1 MFVRRNFLVLI
12 LITGLV
18 ATSVTVTAFAQD
30 AATTCSALVSNAL
43 SAVGTNCAS
52 LERGTTCFGYPEIPH
67 TAFAEDVPDDFYTEP
82 GDLAPLAITQ
92 TIQTGP
98 FNLDEG
104 VWGLNVMN
112 LNANLPKDAAGK
124 GVIFV
129 QFGGVEVESAVDVD
143 ADEGDLTPMQ
153 SFYLRTGLG
162 GVPCAEAPSLLF
174 VQAPGRIP
182 TDIYAYEQHI
192 RIKSTIILRQTP
204 DGSALELIVL
214 SGIAILNP
222 DSSAAIFVPPGYV
235 VSIALGSE
243 LLDLGIEGD
252 ADDQGTVGSWSAP
265 RPLTTDELEELAA
278 IEDIPGN
285 LLNYV
290 VRIPQIV
297 GGSSVGGVIPVLM
310 FPISE
315 ALDQARAICSTT
327 PELFPEGAC
336 EYLQLLIP

>member
-1 MFVRRNFLVLI
+1 
-12 LITGLV
+12 
-18 ATSVTVTAFAQD
+18 
-30 AATTCSALVSNAL
+30 
-43 SAVGTNCAS
+43 
-52 LERGTTCFGYPEIPH
+52 
-67 TAFAEDVPDDFYTEP
+67 
-82 GDLAPLAITQ
+82 
-92 TIQTGP
+92 
-98 FNLDEG
+98 
-104 VWGLNVMN
+104 
-112 LNANLPKDAAGK
+112 
-124 GVIFV
+124 
-129 QFGGVEVESAVDVD
+129 
-143 ADEGDLTPMQ
+143 MQ

-162 GVPCAEAPSLLF
+162 GVSCAEAPSLLF
-174 VQAPGRIP
+174 VQAPGSIP
-182 TDIYAYEQHI
+182 TDIYVYEQHI
-192 RIKSTIILRQTP
+192 RIQSSIILRQTP

-222 DSSAAIFVPPGYV
+222 DSSAPIFVPPGYV

-252 ADDQGTVGSWSAP
+252 ADDQGAVGSWSAP

-278 IEDIPGN
+278 IEGIPGN

-310 FPISE
+310 FPISA

-336 EYLQLLIP
+336 EYLQLLTP